1 MISILSRYLKLKSS
15 GYYYSQNYKNY
26 RKKSHSKTLNLFYKA
41 AKEIPAYKDFLKKN
55 KIKYENIKSIEDFK
69 RIPVTTKENYIQE
82 YDLKQRCWNGEI
94 TKIHTFAASSGST
107 GDPLFWPRD
116 VVEEVEGAQIHELLF
131 DKVYQ
136 VRKYKT
142 LFINSFG
149 LGNWIAGIYTEMC
162 LYLMRLHGLPFTLAS
177 PGYNQEETFKVIKGF
192 SHYFDQTII
201 ACHPPILKM
210 MVENGK
216 NESIPW
222 EKLNVKFLGAGEGF
236 SENWRDYLLSL
247 VGQHDKFRTIINI
260 YGSADAGLMGFET
273 PLSIALHRETA
284 GNHLLNRIL
293 FKSERNPYLYQF
305 DPLKKYIE
313 SVDDEIVLTMNS
325 AMPLLRYNIHDNGS
339 TLESAFLLDTVNE
352 RSPLFL
358 KTLKVLNIQPKD
370 WQFPFVYIFGRGQ
383 YMTSFYGVNIYPEN
397 IKAVLEHTS
406 LQSSVTGRF
415 VVSKDAD
422 SSQDPYMILRIELKP
437 DVRISKNLMN
447 KTRRL
452 FVKILKDINSE
463 YNQVED
469 KFKEKMHPKII
480 LHKYND
486 PVLFPEG
493 KIKKMG

>member
-1 MISILSRYLKLKSS
+1 MISILNSYLKLKSS
-15 GYYYSQNYKNY
+15 SYTYSQSYNNYK
-26 RKKSHSKTLNLFYKA
+26 KKSQSKALNLFNKA
-41 AKEIPAYKDFLKKN
+41 AKEIPAYKDFLRKN
-55 KIKYENIKSIEDFK
+55 KVKYENIKNIEDFK
-69 RIPVTTKENYIQE
+69 RIPLTTKENYIQE
-82 YDLKQRCWNGEI
+82 YDLKKRCWNGEI

-107 GDPLFWPRD
+107 GEPLFWPRD
-116 VVEEVEGAQIHELLF
+116 LVQEIEGAQIHELLF
-131 DKVYQ
+131 EKIYQ

-177 PGYNQEETFKVIKGF
+177 PGYDQKETFKVIREF
-192 SHYFDQTII
+192 SHYFDQTVI
-201 ACHPPILKM
+201 ACHPPVLKM
-210 MVENGK
+210 LVENGK

-284 GNHLLNRIL
+284 GNHLLNRTL

-305 DPLKKYIE
+305 DSLKKYIE
-313 SVDDEIVLTMNS
+313 AVDDEIVLTMNS

-339 TLESAFLLDTVNE
+339 TFESPTLLDIVKE
-352 RSPLFL
+352 HSPLFL
-358 KTLKVLNIQPKD
+358 KTLRVNSIQPKD
-370 WQFPFVYIFGRGQ
+370 WQLPFIYIFGRGQ
-383 YMTSFYGVNIYPEN
+383 YMTSLYGVNIYPEN

-406 LQSSVTGRF
+406 LQPLVTGRF
-415 VVSKDAD
+415 EVSKESD
-422 SSQDPYMILRIELKP
+422 SSQDPCMILRIELKP
-437 DVRISKNLMN
+437 DVKGDKYLKDRT
-447 KTRRL
+447 KTL
-452 FVKILKDINSE
+452 FVKILKYINSE

-469 KFKEKMHPKII
+469 KFKEKMHPRIVF
-480 LHKYND
+480 HKYND
-486 PVLFPEG
+486 PLLFPEG
-493 KIKKMG
+493 KIKKMA